1 MTDLFSG
8 LTQEIISGIALG
20 SIYAL
25 IALGFT
31 MIFKA
36 TEVVNF
42 AQGELM
48 MVGAYVNFFF
58 VTTFLSTTGNP
69 TAWTFL
75 VALGGSMIFS
85 VLFGY
90 ILDFIINKPLKD
102 EPIFSIIMATLSLA
116 IILRAVVA
124 IIAGPISL
132 MPFSPFGDSAMSPSG
147 SGKTTLLNCI
157 SGLDVP
163 TAGEYLFDRI
173 PVTGNSEDLTTF
185 RRKNVG
191 YVFQFFNLL
200 QDLTVLENVLLIQE
214 LSGQR
219 NAERAKEV
227 LRLVGL
233 DSEIDR
239 FPSEISGG
247 QQQRVAIARSIAKN
261 PKLLLGD
268 ELTGNLDTETSAKVM
283 DVLTEACK
291 SEGITTVMVTHDE
304 SLAKYATRVVRLD
317 SGKIQSDEKVN

>member
-1 MTDLFSG
+1 MIQLNNVHRHYVMASETIRALD
-8 LTQEIISGIALG
+8 GI
-20 SIYAL
+20 
-25 IALGFT
+25 
-31 MIFKA
+31 
-36 TEVVNF
+36 
-42 AQGELM
+42 
-48 MVGAYVNFFF
+48 
-58 VTTFLSTTGNP
+58 
-69 TAWTFL
+69 
-75 VALGGSMIFS
+75 
-85 VLFGY
+85 
-90 ILDFIINKPLKD
+90 
-102 EPIFSIIMATLSLA
+102 TLSIKEGER
-116 IILRAVVA
+116 IILL
-124 IIAGPISL
+124 G
-132 MPFSPFGDSAMSPSG
+132 PSG

-163 TAGEYLFDRI
+163 TAGEYLFDGI

-219 NAERAKEV
+219 DVNRAKEV
-227 LRLVGL
+227 LSLVGL
-233 DSEIDR
+233 EGEIDR

-283 DVLTEACK
+283 NVLTEACQK
-291 SEGITTVMVTHDE
+291 ENITTVMVTHDE
-304 SLAKYATRVVRLD
+304 SLAKYATRVIRLD
-317 SGKIQSDEKVN
+317 SGKVKSDERVS

>member
-1 MTDLFSG
+1 MASETIRALD
-8 LTQEIISGIALG
+8 GI
-20 SIYAL
+20 
-25 IALGFT
+25 
-31 MIFKA
+31 
-36 TEVVNF
+36 
-42 AQGELM
+42 
-48 MVGAYVNFFF
+48 
-58 VTTFLSTTGNP
+58 
-69 TAWTFL
+69 
-75 VALGGSMIFS
+75 
-85 VLFGY
+85 
-90 ILDFIINKPLKD
+90 
-102 EPIFSIIMATLSLA
+102 TLSIKEGER
-116 IILRAVVA
+116 IILL
-124 IIAGPISL
+124 G
-132 MPFSPFGDSAMSPSG
+132 PSG

-163 TAGEYLFDRI
+163 TAGEYLFDGI

-219 NAERAKEV
+219 DVNWAKEV
-227 LRLVGL
+227 LSLVGL
-233 DSEIDR
+233 EGEIDR

-291 SEGITTVMVTHDE
+291 KENITIIMVTHDE
-304 SLAKYATRVVRLD
+304 SLAKYATRAIHLD
-317 SGKIQSDEKVN
+317 SGKIVSDERVS

>member
-1 MTDLFSG
+1 MIQLTNLQRHYVMASETIKALDGIDLNIPAG
-8 LTQEIISGIALG
+8 ERVVLLG
-20 SIYAL
+20 
-25 IALGFT
+25 
-31 MIFKA
+31 
-36 TEVVNF
+36 
-42 AQGELM
+42 
-48 MVGAYVNFFF
+48 
-58 VTTFLSTTGNP
+58 
-69 TAWTFL
+69 
-75 VALGGSMIFS
+75 
-85 VLFGY
+85 
-90 ILDFIINKPLKD
+90 
-102 EPIFSIIMATLSLA
+102 
-116 IILRAVVA
+116 
-124 IIAGPISL
+124 
-132 MPFSPFGDSAMSPSG
+132 PSG

-157 SGLDVP
+157 SGLDTP
-163 TAGEYLFDRI
+163 TEGTYTFDGN
-173 PVTGNSEDLTTF
+173 PVTGSSEELTTF

-219 NAERAKEV
+219 DVNRAKEV

-233 DSEIDR
+233 ESEIDR

-291 SEGITTVMVTHDE
+291 KENITTIMVTHDE
-304 SLAKYATRVVRLD
+304 SLAKYATRVIRLD
-317 SGKIQSDEKVN
+317 SGKVKSDERR